1 MTITDARENYLSSI
15 DINLNNNMIADDFIE
30 QFSKVLT
37 PYKEGICPV
46 RIFFQREEAQ
56 ALLEL
61 GVQWRVTPADLLLYE
76 LRALLGEEQVAMQFK

>member
-1 MTITDARENYLSSI
+1 
-15 DINLNNNMIADDFIE
+15 MIADDFIE

-46 RIFFQREEAQ
+46 RVFFQREEAQ

-61 GVQWRVTPADLLLYE
+61 GVQWRVTPADLLLHE
-76 LRALLGEEQVAMQFK
+76 LRTLLGEEQVAMQFK